1 MDGDSKID
9 TTTKNAMVFPH
20 NHKFLALVPR
30 GLQHVITERVM
41 EASASAKLCTMNEPV
56 DDNHNHNLGQ
66 RAVQALREQKQKKK
80 KAKVPLANPWYR
92 HSVGTISTSTSSS
105 TSTST
110 STSSS
115 SSSTPKSKNKNQ
127 HVSVGY
133 TPQQSVTWSVGGQ
146 LSGSVWLQI
155 DTPAVVSVASLRCLG
170 PLLALVTCSDT
181 LPPLNHNHNHDPT
194 TAQSLEQV
202 THTISEW
209 ILSNRSAYTHQLES
223 ALNLWKTYVQV
234 SWKRRLSEEDYA
246 SLQGRI
252 QANDLRFRM
261 SCIREDTDVHNYS
274 RQDLLKSIMESPCV
288 KTILPHYH
296 HNRPSA
302 GGGSWKVNL
311 TQFDVEVVLVILS
324 SGVVAWGI
332 SLMPYAFCSATSFA
346 CGGVPPDITPPYL
359 GGDVLSGLVRL
370 KPTTAH
376 LLLHMA
382 QVEPFEVVL
391 DPCAGIGTIPLEADA
406 YRKSC
411 IGLGGDVVLNH
422 PTIASAAGALEQAA
436 RKGPPASS
444 LLAAWDAAHL
454 PIRTSSVD
462 AVVSDLPFGQKCLS
476 ANALNQLLPLIFL
489 ECARVLVPGQGRMVL
504 LSGSTTATT
513 KALDE
518 CQSYWVQP
526 CSMVTPV
533 TIGGLLAWI
542 VRVERSQV
550 PYDASQHTRRLQRVR
565 KLAEKRDRTAHHE
578 TATGGTS
585 KKKRIQS

>member
-1 MDGDSKID
+1 MDGDSD
-9 TTTKNAMVFPH
+9 SNTTPDAVVFPQ
-20 NHKFLALVPR
+20 NYKFLALVPR
-30 GLQHVITERVM
+30 GLQHIITERVM
-41 EASASAKLCTMNEPV
+41 EASTSAKLCTMNEPV
-56 DDNHNHNLGQ
+56 NDNHNQNLGQ
-66 RAVQALREQKQKKK
+66 QAVQALREQKEKKK
-80 KAKVPLANPWYR
+80 KAKVPIANPWYR
-92 HSVGTISTSTSSS
+92 HSVGTISTSTS
-105 TSTST
+105 
-110 STSSS
+110 TSSV
-115 SSSTPKSKNKNQ
+115 SKRKIKNQ

-133 TPQQSVTWSVGGQ
+133 APQHSVTWSVGGQ

-181 LPPLNHNHNHDPT
+181 LPPLNHNHDPT
-194 TAQSLEQV
+194 TTQSLEQV
-202 THTISEW
+202 THTISEG
-209 ILSNRSAYTHQLES
+209 ILSNRSTYAHQLES

-234 SWKRRLSEEDYA
+234 SWKRRLSEEDFA
-246 SLQGRI
+246 SLQDRI

-274 RQDLLKSIMESPCV
+274 RQDLIKSIMESPCAT
-288 KTILPHYH
+288 TILPHYH

-346 CGGVPPDITPPYL
+346 CGGVPPDISPPYL

-476 ANALNQLLPLIFL
+476 ANALSQLLPLIFL

-504 LSGSTTATT
+504 LSGSTTATM

-550 PYDASQHTRRLQRVR
+550 PYNASQHPRRLQRVR
-565 KLAEKRDRTAHHE
+565 KLAEKRDRMAHHE
-578 TATGGTS
+578 TAKGRPN